1 MKRTKVILTCCLLI
15 LATYS
20 VTAQKTNTP
29 VAADSLKNI
38 SLAGLK
44 FRSIGPAFTG
54 GRVVDIAVNPNNSS
68 EYFVASGHGSL
79 WKTSNNG
86 ITFSPVFDGQKSFS
100 IGCVTIDPSNT
111 NIVWVGT
118 GENNNQS
125 NVIFGDGVYR
135 SEDGGK
141 SWKNMGLSKSE
152 YIGGIVVDPGNSNIV
167 YVAAY
172 GPFRSDG
179 GERGIYKTV
188 DGGKNWTRVLYISE
202 YTGCYQ
208 VHMDPRYS
216 NVLYAVAHQRFKKLF
231 STVQGGPESAIYKST
246 DSGVTWQKIM
256 SGLPSEDV
264 GRIGMAISP
273 VNPDVLY
280 AIVQAKEKG
289 GVYRSQDRGASW
301 SKRSSYVSTYAF
313 YFQELFC
320 DPKDENL
327 VYSMDVFNQVSRDG
341 GATWNNLGEK
351 FKHVDNHAL
360 WIDPSNNK
368 HLLSGNDG
376 GVYESWDQG
385 KIWDFKNSLPIAEV
399 YKVSTDNALPFYNVY
414 AGTQD
419 NNSFTG
425 PSRTIS
431 SAGITNQDWMFT
443 LGGDG
448 FETQADWKDPDLLYV
463 QSQNGGLVRFDK
475 KTGEQLYIKP
485 IDTADVAYRFD
496 WDAALLISQH
506 DNKRLYFGGN
516 RLFRTDDRG
525 NTWTLIS
532 PDLTRGVPQKI
543 LRMQGKSWSY
553 DELASKGSLAQIT
566 AIAES
571 PLDEKILYVGSG
583 DGLIYFTADGGKT
596 WTKPSSI
603 QGLPENARI
612 HQIIAS
618 AHNKSVAYAACHNFS
633 DGDYKPYVL
642 KTNDG
647 GKTWTSINANLP
659 KKGSTY
665 TIAEDH
671 LDPNLLF
678 VGTLFGL
685 YFTNTGGQEW
695 IPFNNGLPAMAI
707 MDMAI
712 QRRENDLVVSTFGR
726 GIYILDDYSPL
737 RSLTKETLQKEAAL
751 LPIKDAAMFVPSLP
765 FGFPGIGFQ
774 GAGFFATPNPD
785 VGAVFTYYVKDEFKS
800 LKEKRRDEEKAKQKK
815 GEDLE
820 FPPYYV
826 LRKESDEQEPYLLF
840 TIADETG
847 NTIRKIKTPITK
859 GVNRLVWD
867 FRYNVFS
874 PISLTPFD
882 NSVPWNEP
890 DKGYMVV
897 PGTYKVS
904 LSKFEDGQ
912 LKELGPAQTFNCRP
926 LKAASLPVSDNKKL
940 DAFNKKVAE
949 LIRAITGADA
959 YRSELADKI
968 PFLKKAVTE
977 TGKMPQETYASV
989 LKIEEAL
996 KVLNRKLNGDP
1007 LRAVYEG
1014 QAPTSVRSRVETI
1027 TGSLWSTTSEPT
1039 TTFYNLYD
1047 VAADQFSEI
1056 LASLK
1061 SIGEEVKGVESVL
1074 DKYGAPYTPGRFP
1087 EWKKN

>member
-1 MKRTKVILTCCLLI
+1 MKRTKLILFSCLLMMT
-15 LATYS
+15 AFS
-20 VTAQKTNTP
+20 VVAQSSGSAL
-29 VAADSLKNI
+29 VDSLKNI
-38 SLAGLK
+38 SLSGLR

-54 GRVVDIAVNPNNSS
+54 GRVVDIAVNPNNSA

-79 WKTSNNG
+79 WKTNNNG
-86 ITFSPVFDGQKSFS
+86 ITFTPVFDGQKSYS

-125 NVIFGDGVYR
+125 NVIFGDGVYK

-141 SWKNMGLSKSE
+141 SWKNMGLGQSE
-152 YIGGIVVDPGNSNIV
+152 YIGGIVVDPRNSNTV

-172 GPFRSDG
+172 GPFRNEG
-179 GERGIYKTV
+179 GERGIYKTT
-188 DGGKNWTRVLYISE
+188 DGGKTWTRVLFISD

-208 VHMDPRYS
+208 IHMDPRYS
-216 NVLYAVAHQRFKKLF
+216 NILYAVAHQRFKKLY
-231 STVQGGPESAIYKST
+231 STITGGPESAIYKST
-246 DSGVTWQKIM
+246 DNGTTWQKIM

-264 GRIGMAISP
+264 GRIGMAVSP
-273 VNPDVLY
+273 ANPDVLY

-301 SKRSSYVSTYAF
+301 VKRSSYVSTYAF

-341 GATWNNLGEK
+341 GATWSNLGERS
-351 FKHVDNHAL
+351 KHVDNHAL
-360 WIDPSNNK
+360 WIDPANTK
-368 HLLSGNDG
+368 HLISGNDG
-376 GVYESWDQG
+376 GVYETWDQG
-385 KIWDFKNSLPIAEV
+385 KIWDFKNTLSIAEV

-448 FETQADWKDPDLLYV
+448 FETQADWKDPDILYV

-525 NTWTLIS
+525 NTWNLIS
-532 PDLTRGVPQKI
+532 SDLTRGVPQKI
-543 LRMQGKSWSY
+543 LKMQGKYWSL
-553 DELASKGSLAQIT
+553 DELASKGSMAQIT

-571 PLDEKILYVGSG
+571 PLDQNILYVGSG
-583 DGLIYFTADGGKT
+583 DGLIHVSSDGGKT
-596 WTKPSSI
+596 WTNSASVG
-603 QGLPENARI
+603 GLPEYSRI

-618 AHNKSVAYAACHNFS
+618 AHDKLVAYAACHNFAG
-633 DGDYKPYVL
+633 GDYKPYLL
-642 KTNDG
+642 KTVDG
-647 GKTWTSINANLP
+647 GKTWSSINANLP
-659 KKGSTY
+659 VKGSTY
-665 TIAEDH
+665 SIAEDH
-671 LDPNLLF
+671 VDPKLLF
-678 VGTLFGL
+678 AGTLFGL
-685 YFTNTGGQEW
+685 YVSNTGGQDW
-695 IPFNNGLPAMAI
+695 VSFNNGIPPTAI
-707 MDMAI
+707 TDIAI

-726 GIYILDDYSPL
+726 GIYILDDYASL
-737 RSLTKETLQKEAAL
+737 RGLTKETLQKDAAL
-751 LPIKDAAMFVPSLP
+751 LPVKDASMFIPSLP
-765 FGFPGIGFQ
+765 FGFPGVGFQ
-774 GAGFFATPNPD
+774 GAGFFATPNPE
-785 VGAVFTYYVKDEFKS
+785 VGAVFTYYIKDDFKT
-800 LKEKRRDEEKAKQKK
+800 LKQKRRDAEKEKQKK
-815 GEDLE
+815 GEE
-820 FPPYYV
+820 IEIPPYNV
-826 LRKESDEQEPYLLF
+826 LRKEADEQEPYLLF
-840 TIADETG
+840 TITDESG
-847 NTIRKIKTPITK
+847 SPVRKIKTGISK

-882 NSVPWNEP
+882 NTVPWNEP

-897 PGTYKVS
+897 PGKYKVS
-904 LSKFEDGQ
+904 LAKYDNGQ
-912 LKELGPAQTFNCRP
+912 LTELGTQTFTCKP
-926 LKAASLPVSDNKKL
+926 LKAGSLPAADQQKL

-949 LIRAITGADA
+949 LTRAITGADA
-959 YRSELADKI
+959 YRGELADKI
-968 PFLKKAVTE
+968 PYLKKAIME
-977 TGKMPQETYASV
+977 TGKIPQQTWANV
-989 LKIEEAL
+989 LSIEEKL
-996 KVLNRKLNGDP
+996 KTLNRKLNGDP
-1007 LRAVYEG
+1007 LRATYESVS
-1014 QAPTSVRSRVETI
+1014 PTSLRNKVETI

-1047 VAADQFSEI
+1047 VAADQFTEI
-1056 LASLK
+1056 LNSLK
-1061 SIGEEVKGVESVL
+1061 LIGDEIKQVEADL
-1074 DKYGAPYTPGRFP
+1074 EKNGAPYTPGRLP
-1087 EWKKN
+1087 DWKKN

>member
-1 MKRTKVILTCCLLI
+1 MKRIKMILFSSMLLI
-15 LATYS
+15 AAYS
-20 VTAQKTNTP
+20 VVAQNAGAP
-29 VAADSLKNI
+29 AADSLKNI

-44 FRSIGPAFTG
+44 FRSIGPAFAG
-54 GRVVDIAVNPNNSS
+54 GRVVDLAVNPKNPAQ
-68 EYFVASGHGSL
+68 YFVASGHGSL
-79 WKTSNNG
+79 WKTNNNG
-86 ITFSPVFDGQKSFS
+86 ITFSPVFDSQKSFS
-100 IGCVTIDPSNT
+100 IGCVVIDPSNT
-111 NIVWVGT
+111 NIVWAGT
-118 GENNNQS
+118 GESNNQT
-125 NVIFGDGVYR
+125 NVIFGDGVYK

-141 SWKNMGLSKSE
+141 SWKNMGLGQSE
-152 YIGGIVVDPGNSNIV
+152 YIGGIVVDPGNSNVV

-172 GPFRSDG
+172 GPFRNEG
-179 GERGIYKTV
+179 GERGIYKTT
-188 DGGKNWTRVLYISE
+188 DGGKTWTRVLFISD

-216 NVLYAVAHQRFKKLF
+216 NILYAVAHQRFKKLY
-231 STVQGGPESAIYKST
+231 STVQGGPESAIYRST
-246 DSGVTWQKIM
+246 DSGTSWQKIM

-264 GRIGMAISP
+264 GRIGMAVSP
-273 VNPDVLY
+273 ANPDVLY

-289 GVYRSQDRGASW
+289 GVYRSSDRGASW
-301 SKRSSYVSTYAF
+301 TKKNSYVSAYPF

-320 DPKDENL
+320 DTKDENL

-341 GATWNNLGEK
+341 GANWSNLGEK

-360 WIDPSNNK
+360 WIDPANNK
-368 HLLSGNDG
+368 HLLSGCDG

-385 KIWDFKNSLPIAEV
+385 KEWDFKNNLPIAEI

-431 SAGITNQDWMFT
+431 SGGITNQDWLFT

-448 FETQADWKDPDLLYV
+448 FETQADWKDPDILYV
-463 QSQNGGLVRFDK
+463 QSQNGGLVRYDK

-496 WDAALLISQH
+496 WDAALLISHH

-525 NTWTLIS
+525 NTWSLIS

-543 LRMQGKSWSY
+543 LKMQGKSWSI
-553 DELASKGSLAQIT
+553 DELASKGSMAQIS

-571 PLDEKILYVGSG
+571 PLDQNILYVGSG
-583 DGLIYFTADGGKT
+583 DGLIYVTTDGGKT
-596 WTKPSSI
+596 WTKPASI
-603 QGLPENARI
+603 PGLPEYARI

-618 AHNKSVAYAACHNFS
+618 VHDKSVAYAACHNFS
-633 DGDYKPYVL
+633 DGDYKPYLL
-642 KTNDG
+642 KTSDG

-671 LDPNLLF
+671 VDPKLLF
-678 VGTLFGL
+678 TGTLFGV
-685 YFTNTGGQEW
+685 YFSNTGGQEW
-695 IPFNNGLPAMAI
+695 IPFNNGMPAMAI

-726 GIYILDDYSPL
+726 GIYILDDYSSL
-737 RSLTKETLQKEAAL
+737 RYLSKETLQKDAVL
-751 LPIKDAAMFVPSLP
+751 FPIKDASMFIPSLP
-765 FGFPGIGFQ
+765 FGFPGVGFQ
-774 GAGFFATPNPD
+774 GGGFFSTPNPD
-785 VGAVFTYYVKDEFKS
+785 IGAVFTYYVKDDFKS
-800 LKEKRRDEEKAKQKK
+800 LKQKRRDLEKEKQKK
-815 GEDLE
+815 GEEVE
-820 FPPYYV
+820 FPPHHV
-826 LRKESDEQEPYLLF
+826 LRKEADEPEPYLLF
-840 TIADETG
+840 TITDEAG
-847 NTIRKIKTPITK
+847 NPVRKIKTSVSK
-859 GVNRLVWD
+859 GMNRLVWD

-882 NSVPWNEP
+882 NTVPWNEP

-897 PGTYKVS
+897 PGKYKVS
-904 LSKFEDGQ
+904 LAKYYDGQ
-912 LKELGPAQTFNCRP
+912 LTELAPAQTFNCQP
-926 LKAASLPVSDNKKL
+926 LKASSLPMPDNKKL
-940 DAFNKKVAE
+940 DEFNKKVAE

-959 YRSELADKI
+959 YRSELVDKI
-968 PFLKKAVTE
+968 PFLKKAAIE
-977 TGKMPQETYASV
+977 TGKLPQDTYQTV
-989 LKIEEAL
+989 LTIEEKL

-1007 LRAVYEG
+1007 LRATYESS
-1014 QAPTSVRSRVETI
+1014 APTSLRGKVETV

-1039 TTFYNLYD
+1039 TTFYHLYD
-1047 VAADQFSEI
+1047 VAADQFGEI
-1056 LASLK
+1056 LVSLK
-1061 SIGEEVKGVESVL
+1061 MIGEEVKRVETDL
-1074 DKYGAPYTPGRFP
+1074 EKYGAPYTPGRLP